1 LLRLAIFSLKLKYFM
16 PLWALVILSWFV
28 FCGVPKAADLG
39 GKGMGMKERIIMGW
53 VEQAVLIPWGIE
65 IKAKL
70 DSGAKTSSLHAEDI
84 ERFEKDGK
92 EWVRFV
98 IAAEVKGK
106 EIERLQVERPLVR
119 NVRIK
124 QHHGNSKRRPVVS
137 LKFCLNGETY
147 ETQFSLVDRSQLNY
161 PMLFGRRFLK
171 DVALIDPSK
180 TFLANRNQD
189 ACLAKHASN
198 ETLDKKSQ

>member
-1 LLRLAIFSLKLKYFM
+1 MLLWILIIL
-16 PLWALVILSWFV
+16 LWLVFYGSS
-28 FCGVPKAADLG
+28 KAADLNG
-39 GKGMGMKERIIMGW
+39 EETRMRERVVMGW
-53 VEQAVLIPWGIE
+53 VEQVALIPWGVKV
-65 IKAKL
+65 KAKL
-70 DSGAKTSSLHAEDI
+70 DSGAKTSSLHAESI

-92 EWVRFV
+92 GWVRFV
-98 IAAEVKGK
+98 IAVEAKGK
-106 EIERLQVERPLVR
+106 EIKRLQVERPLVR

-124 QHHGNSKRRPVVS
+124 QHHGESKKRPVVS
-137 LKFCLNGETY
+137 LKFCLNSQSY

-161 PMLFGRRFLK
+161 PMLFGRLFLK